1 MPSSDAAACSLRR
14 DDPHLCGYV
23 DLMTNTP
30 LEPLDGDDQDRDDQD
45 VEERYPDE
53 VREDKGYPETPNPDP
68 EDPDPVVPP
77 PRTNG

>member
-1 MPSSDAAACSLRR
+1 MLSSDVPASSSGGMILASS
-14 DDPHLCGYV
+14 GYAH
-23 DLMTNTP
+23 LMTNTP
-30 LEPLDGDDQDRDDQD
+30 LEPLDGDDQERDDQD

-53 VREDKGYPETPNPDP
+53 VREDKGFSETPNPDP